1 MNLSHLEIFSG
12 CKQFADWWGKELQSL
27 VPRSVKNWMA
37 EDVAQVLVE
46 IEDDQAR
53 LYLCSANQRE
63 QLGQFDSVIDS
74 EENIGPLR
82 ASITTAIATQ
92 SAKSV
97 TTVVKLSDAH
107 TLRREVFLP
116 LATESTLDEVLRF
129 EMDRLTPFKADQVA
143 YACRVLDRAP
153 EREKLKAE
161 LTLIRRDYLTKL
173 LDRMSELGLSISA
186 VYARRELEGT
196 GISPQNLL
204 PDDLKPAMDPLWSS
218 RNRVLGVVLA
228 MALFVTVTFPIYRQT
243 ANIELLQA
251 EIAAISPEAKRA
263 SEKQQLLVTL
273 LEGQE
278 VLVNKKNQSPAK
290 LEIIRALTEFLPDNT
305 SVSKL
310 EINDKTVSVRGE
322 SLKASV
328 LIETLE
334 QINLFK
340 NVEFGS
346 PVTRNASTG
355 MERYEI
361 QLQLTGEKE

>member
-1 MNLSHLEIFSG
+1 MDLSFLKILNRVR
-12 CKQFADWWGKELQSL
+12 QFADWWGRELRDL

-37 EDVAQVLVE
+37 EGIAQVL
-46 IEDDQAR
+46 IEVNGGQAR
-53 LYLCSANQRE
+53 LYLCRANE
-63 QLGQFDSVIDS
+63 QEELGQFNAALDSLEDIDS
-74 EENIGPLR
+74 LR
-82 ASITTAIATQ
+82 AAISAAIATQ

-97 TTVVKLSDAH
+97 TTVVKLADQH

-116 LATESTLDEVLRF
+116 LATEPTLNEVIRF

-143 YACRVLDRAP
+143 YACQVLDRLP

-161 LTLIRRDYLTKL
+161 LIIVRRDFLTKL
-173 LDRMSELGLSISA
+173 LDRVSELGLSISS
-186 VYARRELEGT
+186 VYAGMGSKEAA
-196 GISPQNLL
+196 IKPQNLL
-204 PDDLKPAMDPLWSS
+204 PEDLKPVMDPLWSS
-218 RNRVLGVVLA
+218 RNRLLAVVFAMTLFLA
-228 MALFVTVTFPIYRQT
+228 VTFPAYRQSV
-243 ANIELLQA
+243 NIEHLQT
-251 EIAAISPEAKRA
+251 EIKAISPEAKRA

-278 VLVNKKNQSPAK
+278 MLVNKKNRSPAK
-290 LEIIRALTEFLPDNT
+290 LEILRALTEFLPDNT

-310 EINDKTVSVRGE
+310 AINDAAVTVQGE

-328 LIETLE
+328 LIEILE

-361 QLQLTGEKE
+361 RLQLAGENE